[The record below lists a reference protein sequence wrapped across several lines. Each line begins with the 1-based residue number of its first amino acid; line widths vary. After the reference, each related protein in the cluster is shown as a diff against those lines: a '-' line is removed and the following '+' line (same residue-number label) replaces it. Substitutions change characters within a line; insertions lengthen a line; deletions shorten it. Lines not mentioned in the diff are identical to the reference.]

1 MGEVAAMIVKDALNT
16 GWKSAGRCLK
26 SATDSPACDFARRF
40 PRLESSADLGTP
52 PGCIILLLVQEYP
65 QDVGGDGST
74 DQGHADLENDVD
86 TELAQPFRQ
95 VFKDRLELQDLG
107 QAYKG
112 HTQQRAGP
120 QKQLVDVDRRCYFI
134 DFIPMFC
141 KNSPV
146 PLPSP
151 LQAKSSRRV

>member
-1 MGEVAAMIVKDALNT
+1 MGDIAAEIAKAGLNA
-16 GWKSAGRCLK
+16 GWKSARRRLK
-26 SATDSPACDFARRF
+26 SARNSPACAFAPCF

-65 QDVGGDGST
+65 QDVGGDGSP
-74 DQGHADLENDVD
+74 DQRHSDLENDVD